1 MLQQLSGEALHTAV
15 IDLLKGELGEVL
27 GLSPEKIDADRSL
40 HDMGLDSL
48 MGAELMI
55 ALGKRFGVNLPVMA
69 LSENPTLASLAQ
81 RVLELIERD
90 EQAEHDEPA
99 AAQIAQIAA
108 QHGADA
114 SSEVLVQLAQDI
126 QASRLASTTASTDQ

>member
-1 MLQQLSGEALHTAV
+1 MLQQLSGEALRTAV

-48 MGAELMI
+48 MGVELML
-55 ALGKRFGVNLPVMA
+55 ALKKRFGVNLPVMA
-69 LSENPTLASLAQ
+69 LSENPTLARLAQ
-81 RVLELIERD
+81 QVLELIEGD
-90 EQAEHDEPA
+90 EQAENDEPA

-114 SSEVLVQLAQDI
+114 SSEVIVQFAQDI
-126 QASRLASTTASTDQ
+126 QAGRLASTIVSTNQ

>member
-1 MLQQLSGEALHTAV
+1 
-15 IDLLKGELGEVL
+15 
-27 GLSPEKIDADRSL
+27 
-40 HDMGLDSL
+40 
-48 MGAELMI
+48 
-55 ALGKRFGVNLPVMA
+55 VMA

-126 QASRLASTTASTDQ
+126 QASRLASTTASTN

>member
-1 MLQQLSGEALHTAV
+1 
-15 IDLLKGELGEVL
+15 
-27 GLSPEKIDADRSL
+27 PEKIDGDRSL

-90 EQAEHDEPA
+90 EQAEQAEHDEPA

-126 QASRLASTTASTDQ
+126 QASRLASTTASTN